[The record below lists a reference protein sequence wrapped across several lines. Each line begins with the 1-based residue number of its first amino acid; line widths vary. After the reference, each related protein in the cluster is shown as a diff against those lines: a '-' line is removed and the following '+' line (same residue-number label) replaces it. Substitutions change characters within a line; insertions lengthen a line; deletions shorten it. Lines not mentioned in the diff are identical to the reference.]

1 MIIADIGEKK
11 SSKSLAPGVYLSLY
25 VWLVSTQ
32 NRQQWSH
39 VLLYTC
45 HSTRLGLPLS
55 RGCSS
60 DINLRHLTCLSYLI
74 SDQTFLTV
82 KLRLYFIPKELKKIK
97 KQRTKWRYKYACIA
111 YNYKEVL
118 PALNK
123 TRNFLTRF
131 TDLLTSLNE
140 IKYLLIW
147 ANNQRQLSNKE
158 KPRYKQLQ
166 RCRSKINV
174 PHVRVIPL
182 VKSKLI

>member
-1 MIIADIGEKK
+1 MRWQFSFKKRWEGINAFCELKRSFGGRCSCQKFTINKWLLTRPTSCLSVLLILRTDLISRCKFISGKRFFLISVCSQFFILNCKHDDHCWHWRKK

-82 KLRLYFIPKELKKIK
+82 KSRLYFILK
-97 KQRTKWRYKYACIA
+97 
-111 YNYKEVL
+111 
-118 PALNK
+118 
-123 TRNFLTRF
+123 
-131 TDLLTSLNE
+131 
-140 IKYLLIW
+140 
-147 ANNQRQLSNKE
+147 
-158 KPRYKQLQ
+158 
-166 RCRSKINV
+166 
-174 PHVRVIPL
+174 
-182 VKSKLI
+182 